1 VSPPPASTLEQ
12 FVDVETPEQVVF
24 SYTIA
29 GVGSRAAA
37 ALVDYAICFII
48 MFVLV
53 LCVEPFTRRG
63 VPVPW
68 VVAIMLLLLFCT
80 FWGYYVVLEGMWD
93 GQTPGK
99 RRFGLRVVRDGG
111 YSITFGA
118 SAVRN
123 LVRFVDMQ
131 PGILYGVGIVSI
143 VLSRSGKRLGDYA
156 AGTIVVRER
165 AIALAPAETPA
176 VASGDASV
184 AAAAAVAAPATV
196 LSDDEYALLD
206 RYLAR
211 RNSLD
216 ADRRAQ
222 FAEQLAV
229 RFGNRLPGVTGSDSA
244 VLSRL
249 YEHER
254 SARARGAAGRA
265 GTGAARE
272 QNAIVAEGA
281 ARWRDFAAMLS
292 AAQRRGL
299 GNMTEA
305 EVSAFVAWYRDL
317 AGDLARLQTATKG
330 REIDSVFYLSRLVA
344 GGHNLLYRDRRV
356 SATAAWEY
364 LTILVPREIRRS
376 VLPIGIAATL
386 LFAPAAISWVAVE
399 RDPAVAAQFIPPLMI
414 ERARG
419 GVERARNHQGYISDF
434 GEWRPLMA
442 SGIMANNVQVTYLA
456 FAGGIVAGAG
466 TVLALVTNGI
476 QLGGVMGLY
485 QHNGILPLIL
495 AFVAPHGVLELS
507 AIAIAGGGGLLIG
520 SALLL
525 PGALTR
531 REALV
536 IRGRRAIR
544 LIAGSTMLL
553 IVAGTLEGFVSPIPW
568 WSLNQKLLVSGLT
581 AIALALFVN
590 LDRGRAISALAPEPE
605 SV

>member
-1 VSPPPASTLEQ
+1 VSAAGASALEQ

-29 GVGSRAAA
+29 GIGSRAAA
-37 ALVDYAICFII
+37 ALIDYAVCFGI
-48 MFVLV
+48 MFVVV
-53 LCVEPFTRRG
+53 LCIQPFTRRG
-63 VPVPW
+63 MPVPW
-68 VVAIMLLLLFCT
+68 VVAIAGLLIFGT
-80 FWGYYVVLEGMWD
+80 FWGYYVLLEGLWD

-111 YSITFGA
+111 YSVTFGA

-123 LVRFVDMQ
+123 LVRFIDMQ
-131 PGILYGVGIVSI
+131 PVVMYGVGLVSA
-143 VLSRSGKRLGDYA
+143 VLSKSGKRLGDYA

-165 AIALAPAETPA
+165 AVSIAP
-176 VASGDASV
+176 GDAPVAARAPGAEV
-184 AAAAAVAAPATV
+184 AAAPTTV
-196 LSDDEYALLD
+196 LTDDEYALLD

-211 RNSLD
+211 RNTLD

-229 RFGNRLPGVTGSDSA
+229 RFGDRLPGVTGSDSA
-244 VLSRL
+244 VLARL

-254 SARARGAAGRA
+254 AARARGAAGRS

-281 ARWRDFAAMLS
+281 GRWRDFAAMLTS
-292 AAQRRGL
+292 AQRRGL
-299 GNMTEA
+299 GSMTEA
-305 EVSAFVAWYRDL
+305 EVSAFVARYRDL

-344 GGHNLLYRDRRV
+344 GGHNLLYRDRRIT
-356 SATAAWEY
+356 ATVAWEY

-399 RDPAVAAQFIPPLMI
+399 RDPAIAEQFIP
-414 ERARG
+414 RG
-419 GVERARNHQGYISDF
+419 MLERARNGVQRARNHEGYISDF
-434 GEWRPLMA
+434 GEWRPYAA
-442 SGIMANNVQVTYLA
+442 SAIMTNNVQVTYLA
-456 FAGGIVAGAG
+456 FAGGVAAGAG

-485 QHNGILPLIL
+485 QSNGILSLIL

-525 PGALTR
+525 PGAMTR

-536 IRGRRAIR
+536 VRGRRAIR
-544 LIAGSTMLL
+544 LIAASTMLL
-553 IVAGTLEGFVSPIPW
+553 VVAGTLEGFVSPIPW

-590 LDRGRAISALAPEPE
+590 LDRGRAITIPATQAET
-605 SV
+605 V